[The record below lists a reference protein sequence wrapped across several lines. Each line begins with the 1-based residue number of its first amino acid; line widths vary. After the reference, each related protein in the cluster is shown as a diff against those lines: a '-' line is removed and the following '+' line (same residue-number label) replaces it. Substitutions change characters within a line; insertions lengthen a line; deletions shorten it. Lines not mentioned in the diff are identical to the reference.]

1 MTRNTLNGIL
11 LDERIE
17 LTLPDLRNA
26 CSCSTEWVIQLV
38 DEGVIEPR
46 GNNRDEWRFAGSSL
60 SRALT
65 ATRLKRDLGLNLPG
79 VALALDMLDE
89 IETLRV
95 QMRYVEIVESDK

>member
-1 MTRNTLNGIL
+1 MTARILNGVL
-11 LDERIE
+11 LDERIG

-38 DEGVIEPR
+38 DEGVIEPQ
-46 GNNRDEWRFAGSSL
+46 GDKRDEWRFAGSSL

-65 ATRLKRDLGLNLPG
+65 ATRLNRDLGLNLPG

-89 IETLRV
+89 IETLRI
-95 QMRYVEIVESDK
+95 QLSQIRIVDSDR